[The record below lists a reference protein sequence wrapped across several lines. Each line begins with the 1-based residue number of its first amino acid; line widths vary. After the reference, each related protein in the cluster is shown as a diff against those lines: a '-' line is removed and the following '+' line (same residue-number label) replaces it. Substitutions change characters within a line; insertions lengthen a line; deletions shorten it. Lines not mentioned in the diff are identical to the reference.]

1 MMLGELDYN
10 DLYYNQN
17 DFFNAS
23 IFNSTNINSNSTV
36 EIEQATESQVYPV
49 TAHIILLGFVI
60 FVSII
65 LMNLLVGLAVS
76 DIQTLKG
83 FGKCFTLIQ
92 QVMQVFNTLI
102 EFILLGSQ

>member
-1 MMLGELDYN
+1 MMLGELEYN

-17 DFFNAS
+17 DQFTFNTS
-23 IFNSTNINSNSTV
+23 NFNTNRNLTV
-36 EIEQATESQVYPV
+36 EIEQKTENQVYPV

-83 FGKCFTLIQ
+83 SGKLFTLIQ
-92 QVMQVFNTLI
+92 QVFNTLNKY
-102 EFILLGSQ
+102 